1 MAKAMSIAGM
11 AIAGLIVVLFALDL
25 ISGTPFG
32 GQSKMTDIAFVIC
45 GGILGYLGWNAFRDA
60 R

>member
-11 AIAGLIVVLFALDL
+11 AIAGLIAVLFGLDL
-25 ISGTPFG
+25 VLGIPFG
-32 GQSKMTDIAFVIC
+32 GQSPLADVTFVIC
-45 GGILGYLGWNAFRDA
+45 GGILGYLGWNAYRDA

>member
-11 AIAGLIVVLFALDL
+11 AIAGLIAVLFGLDL
-25 ISGTPFG
+25 VLGIPFG
-32 GQSKMTDIAFVIC
+32 GQIPLTDIAFVIC
-45 GGILGYLGWNAFRDA
+45 GGILGYLGWNAYRDA

>member
-11 AIAGLIVVLFALDL
+11 VVAGLIVALFGLDL
-25 ISGTPFG
+25 LVGTPFG
-32 GQSKMTDIAFVIC
+32 GQSLLTDIAFVIC